1 MFFFGRM
8 PGYDA
13 LVEELLT
20 ECEEANKPSPQ
31 AAEGVKSPTARQ
43 RGGEVSYPIQIHG
56 TGILTYIWHQVCGK
70 WR

>member
-1 MFFFGRM
+1 M

-31 AAEGVKSPTARQ
+31 ASQ
-43 RGGEVSYPIQIHG
+43 GENQLSYGWEASINWRKIVSASFFVDAK
-56 TGILTYIWHQVCGK
+56 TYIVDLV
-70 WR
+70 